1 MLYYIPSAALSIFLM
16 HVNHMGLIV
25 QIPQEVWEVKIRI
38 ETRE

>member
-16 HVNHMGLIV
+16 HVNDIGLIV
-25 QIPQEVWEVKIRI
+25 QIPHDVWELKIRI